1 MAQQALAMPV
11 GQILMATFAFDLPP
25 RKLTNV
31 RTAYTVRLAEGTFG
45 LIAPMGDVSLQGID
59 VKLSLVPSDFRG
71 NLEILLENRRSLP
84 FHVDVGQTLAQFIVM
99 PLCPLTG

>member
-1 MAQQALAMPV
+1 MPV
-11 GQILMATFAFDLPP
+11 GQILMATFAFASYE
-25 RKLTNV
+25 
-31 RTAYTVRLAEGTFG
+31 AYQRMHSLYRETGR
-45 LIAPMGDVSLQGID
+45 GDVSLQGID